1 LRWLVAAMVDR
12 QPDILNGYLPRW
24 LIITHVF
31 GAWCRMTL
39 DEIGRQWGE
48 AEWTATDLWRRA

>member
-1 LRWLVAAMVDR
+1 LVAAMVDR